1 MARGRR
7 VARALRSL
15 TMDPRAHVP
24 EVTVEGLHKSF
35 NGKPVLAGIDLTIP
49 RGEMI
54 AIVGGSGCGKTVLLK
69 HITAHF
75 APDRGR
81 VLVADH
87 DVDPGPAG
95 AAPMRDIGTLTALEL
110 DQVRAHWAVVFQR
123 NALLTGTVM
132 DNLAL
137 LLREVHGMEDAQI
150 RPLAAKALA
159 DVGLDPDLVLGRDR
173 EELSGGMAKR
183 VAIARALVIDPVL
196 ILYDEP
202 TAGLDPEMCVQI
214 HELIR
219 RTHRTQPA
227 IAATRGGAVRTTVIV
242 THDTELLQRLQPR
255 IVMLHDGHVLF
266 DGPFESFVRSD
277 NPHIVPYLAQMH
289 HLQRRPLPPAQHE
302 HEVAETRV
310 S

>member
-1 MARGRR
+1 MERR
-7 VARALRSL
+7 LN
-15 TMDPRAHVP
+15 VP
-24 EVTVEGLHKSF
+24 EVVVEGLHKSF
-35 NGKPVLAGIDLTIP
+35 KGKVVLAGIDLTVA

-75 APDRGR
+75 MPDRGR

-87 DVDPGPAG
+87 DVDPGPDG
-95 AAPMRDIGTLTALEL
+95 AAPLRDVGELSALEL

-137 LLREVHGMEDAQI
+137 LLREVQGMDDDRI
-150 RPLAAKALA
+150 RPLAIKALT

-219 RTHRTQPA
+219 RTHSTQPA
-227 IAATRGGAVRTTVIV
+227 LAATRGGAVRTTVIV

-255 IVMLHDGHVLF
+255 VLMLHDGGVLF
-266 DGPFESFVRSD
+266 DGPFEEFVRSG
-277 NPHIVPYLAQMH
+277 NPHITPYLSQMH
-289 HLQRRPLPPAQHE
+289 QLHRRRLPPADHDHE
-302 HEVAETRV
+302 IAETRRR
-310 S
+310 

>member
-1 MARGRR
+1 MDRR
-7 VARALRSL
+7 A
-15 TMDPRAHVP
+15 DVP
-24 EVTVEGLHKSF
+24 EVVVEDLHKAF
-35 NGKPVLAGIDLTIP
+35 KGKVVLAGINLTIA

-75 APDRGR
+75 MPDRGR

-87 DVDPGPAG
+87 DVDPGPDG
-95 AAPMRDIGTLTALEL
+95 AAPLRDIWSLTALEL
-110 DQVRAHWAVVFQR
+110 DQVRTHWAVVFQR
-123 NALLTGTVM
+123 NALLTGSVM

-137 LLREVHGMEDAQI
+137 LLREVQGMDDEQI
-150 RPLAAKALA
+150 RPLAVKALT

-219 RTHRTQPA
+219 RTHTTQPKL
-227 IAATRGGAVRTTVIV
+227 AATRGGAVRTTVIV

-255 IVMLHDGHVLF
+255 VLMLHDGGVLF
-266 DGPFESFVRSD
+266 DGPFQEFVRSD
-277 NPHIVPYLAQMH
+277 NPHITPYLAQMH
-289 HLQRRPLPPAQHE
+289 QLHNRALPPASHE
-302 HEVAETRV
+302 HEVAETRGT
-310 S
+310 

>member
-1 MARGRR
+1 
-7 VARALRSL
+7 
-15 TMDPRAHVP
+15 
-24 EVTVEGLHKSF
+24 
-35 NGKPVLAGIDLTIP
+35 
-49 RGEMI
+49 MI

-75 APDRGR
+75 IPDRGR

-87 DVDPGPAG
+87 DVDPGPDG
-95 AAPMRDIGTLTALEL
+95 AAPLRDIGALTALEL
-110 DQVRAHWAVVFQR
+110 DQVRTHWAVVFQR

-137 LLREVHGMEDAQI
+137 LLREVQGMDDEQI
-150 RPLAAKALA
+150 RPLAVKALS

-219 RTHRTQPA
+219 RTHNTQPA
-227 IAATRGGAVRTTVIV
+227 LAATRGGAVRTTIIV
-242 THDTELLQRLQPR
+242 THDTELLQRLKPR
-255 IVMLHDGHVLF
+255 VLMLNDGGVLF
-266 DGPFESFVRSD
+266 DGPFEEFIRSD
-277 NPHIVPYLAQMH
+277 SPHITPYLAQMH
-289 HLQRRPLPPAQHE
+289 QLHNRALPPASHE
-302 HEVAETRV
+302 HEIAEIRGR
-310 S
+310 

>member
-1 MARGRR
+1 
-7 VARALRSL
+7 
-15 TMDPRAHVP
+15 MDAP
-24 EVTVEGLHKSF
+24 EVVVEDLHKAF
-35 NGKPVLAGIDLTIP
+35 KGKVVLAGIDLTIA

-75 APDRGR
+75 MPDRGR
-81 VLVADH
+81 VMVADH
-87 DVDPGPAG
+87 DVDPGPDG
-95 AAPMRDIGTLTALEL
+95 AAPMRDVGTLTALEL

-137 LLREVHGMEDAQI
+137 LLREVQGMDDEQI
-150 RPLAAKALA
+150 RPLAVKALS

-196 ILYDEP
+196 LLYDEP

-219 RTHRTQPA
+219 HTHNTQPA
-227 IAATRGGAVRTTVIV
+227 LAATRGGAVRTTIIV

-255 IVMLHDGHVLF
+255 VMMLHDGGVLF
-266 DGPFESFVRSD
+266 DGPFEEFVRSD
-277 NPHIVPYLAQMH
+277 NPHITPYLAQMH
-289 HLQRRPLPPAQHE
+289 QLQSRPVPPASHE
-302 HEVAETRV
+302 HEIAETRRP
-310 S
+310 

>member
-1 MARGRR
+1 ME
-7 VARALRSL
+7 LP
-15 TMDPRAHVP
+15 TDVP
-24 EVTVEGLHKSF
+24 EVVVEDLHKSF
-35 NGKPVLAGIDLTIP
+35 KGKVVLGGIDLTIA

-75 APDRGR
+75 TPDRGR

-87 DVDPGPAG
+87 DADPGSDG
-95 AAPMRDIGTLTALEL
+95 TAPMRDIGTLTALEL

-137 LLREVHGMEDAQI
+137 LLREVHGMSDERI
-150 RPLAAKALA
+150 RPLAVKALS
-159 DVGLDPDLVLGRDR
+159 DVGLDPDLVLTRDR

-202 TAGLDPEMCVQI
+202 TAGLDPEMGVQI

-219 RTHRTQPA
+219 RTHATQPA
-227 IAATRGGAVRTTVIV
+227 LAATRGGAVRTSIIV

-255 IVMLHDGHVLF
+255 VVMLHDGKVLF
-266 DGPFESFVRSD
+266 DGSFDAFTRSG
-277 NPHIVPYLAQMH
+277 NPHITPYLAQMH
-289 HLQRRPLPPAQHE
+289 QLQHRSLPPASHE
-302 HEVAETRV
+302 HELAEIRRT
-310 S
+310 